1 MAQITSANI
10 LKILS
15 AKWQS
20 LDEIVIELQ
29 INDSQ
34 DIKYL
39 KLKLKEFVRK
49 NLIKFIYY
57 KGEKYWKSKKPE
69 NSPLKV
75 PNNLVDVYELEEYVK
90 RTNYIDF
97 YLQLLNK
104 DSHNIN
110 AWKELAYY
118 YKGIDSSKE
127 NLCLERIIDLD
138 PFDEET
144 WQYLAFKYIIEK
156 DIDHAIK
163 YLKSAYRLASDELNP
178 EFNLLNLKSL
188 GFLYYWKADYQK
200 ALEYYESAFELG
212 WDREDFYIKDLGFLI
227 SLGFSY
233 EKNNQPD
240 KAIIHFKKILKISS
254 IPIELFVSA
263 LTALGI
269 AYWMKENYDKAIKY
283 IEKAIEL
290 DPKEDTLKEILKF
303 VVNAK
308 KMPLDETL
316 EKPTYQ
322 NQIEIN
328 KNSILLLLRSLI
340 SKFDKLIEVS
350 EFTATI
356 HYKSFI
362 NDLIKPFFRNPSKKK
377 IRKLKNSLEKYIED
391 LPDIKKVE
399 FINEYFRTIKRYKDM
414 QPSKWKKWG
423 NYLLK
428 ILPLLR

>member
-29 INDSQ
+29 INDLQ

-57 KGEKYWKSKKPE
+57 KSEKYWKSKKPE

-75 PNNLVDVYELEEYVK
+75 PNNLVDVYEQEEYVK

-97 YLQLLNK
+97 YLQLLYK
-104 DSHNIN
+104 DSQNIN

-163 YLKSAYRLASDELNP
+163 YLKSAYRIGSDELNP
-178 EFNLLNLKSL
+178 EFNLLNLKLL
-188 GFLYYWKADYQK
+188 GFLYYWKADFQK

-290 DPKEDTLKEILKF
+290 DPKEDTLKKILKF

-391 LPDIKKVE
+391 LPDVKKVE

>member
-15 AKWQS
+15 ATWHS
-20 LDEIVIELQ
+20 FDEIVIELQ
-29 INDSQ
+29 IYDSQ

-49 NLIKFIYY
+49 NLIKLIYY
-57 KGEKYWKSKKPE
+57 RREKYWKSKKPE
-69 NSPLKV
+69 NTPLKV
-75 PNNLVDVYELEEYVK
+75 PNMLEDVYELEEYVE

-97 YLQLLNK
+97 YIQLLNK
-104 DSHNIN
+104 DPHNIN
-110 AWKELAYY
+110 TWKELAYY

-144 WQYLAFKYIIEK
+144 WQYLAFKYIKEK
-156 DIDHAIK
+156 DFDNAIK
-163 YLKSAYRLASDELNP
+163 YLKSAYRLASDELDP
-178 EFNLLNLKSL
+178 EFNLINLKLL

-212 WDREDFYIKDLGFLI
+212 WDSEDFYIKDLGFLI

-233 EKNNQPD
+233 EQYNQPD

-254 IPIELFVSA
+254 IPIKSFVAA
-263 LTALGI
+263 LIALGI

-290 DPKEDTLKEILKF
+290 DPKEDTLKVILKF
-303 VVNAK
+303 VVKAK

-316 EKPTYQ
+316 EKTTYQ

-328 KNSILLLLRSLI
+328 KNSILTLLRSMI
-340 SKFDKLIEVS
+340 SRLDKLIEVS
-350 EFTATI
+350 EFSATI

-362 NDLIKPFFRNPSKKK
+362 NDIIKPFFRNPSKRK
-377 IRKLKNSLEKYIED
+377 IRKLKTSLEKYIED
-391 LPDIKKVE
+391 LPDVKKVE
-399 FINEYFRTIKRYKDM
+399 FINEYYRTIKRYKDM

-428 ILPLLR
+428 IIPILR